1 MGVLVPEDKEAQRTE
16 RRGRKKAIPL
26 EDEDFPFLNLV
37 HPKTQQESS
46 HRKWVGWVEPL
57 CM

>member
-1 MGVLVPEDKEAQRTE
+1 MGILVPEEKEAE
-16 RRGRKKAIPL
+16 RRVRKKPL

-46 HRKWVGWVEPL
+46 HRKWVGGAIVRVNT
-57 CM
+57 